1 MMRRFSHLPLFV
13 QLMLIGAMAMVV
25 PALHAMI
32 DRQWPV
38 ARAFLYSSLLFTLLS
53 FMVALASAA
62 NPRGGHRDRGLLLTL
77 FASFLI
83 LPLML
88 AVPFNESV
96 RDTGLLNAWWEMVSS
111 FTTTGGTLYAPE
123 RLPTSLHL
131 WRALVGWMGGLFL
144 LVMAIAV
151 LAPLRIGG
159 FEIFFAGGFGQ
170 ASGVAPSFLREG
182 IADPGD
188 RIAHYLRV
196 LAPVYA
202 GLTGVLWLGLILSG
216 DPAETA
222 LIHAMSTLST
232 SGVTNLGRPGDAP
245 SGLVGEML
253 IFAFFL
259 PALSRRL
266 WPGGGELRASDRLR
280 DDPELLLALALVIL
294 VAAFLFVR
302 HWVAALEIESA
313 RVAMPA
319 ILRSLWGSL
328 FTALSFLTT
337 TGFESTSWDD
347 ARAWSGLGTPGVILA
362 GLTITGGGIATT
374 AGGVR
379 LLRVYALV
387 RLGQRELEK
396 LVHPQ
401 SVAGGGGVARRL
413 RREGAY
419 IAWIFFMLFALSIAG
434 VMLAVTAFRID
445 FEPALILSIAA
456 LSNSG
461 QLAAVAVETPIDWAL
476 LPDMPKVLLAFA
488 MVLGRLE
495 TLAIIALFNPDFW
508 RN

>member
-1 MMRRFSHLPLFV
+1 MLRRFGQLPLLV
-13 QLMLIGAMAMVV
+13 QLMLLASLAMLGPSAS
-25 PALHAMI
+25 AAI
-32 DRQWPV
+32 DGQARV
-38 ARAFLYSSLLFTLLS
+38 ARVFLQSSLLFTMFSLI
-53 FMVALASAA
+53 VGLAAAA
-62 NPRGGHRDRGLLLTL
+62 NPKQNRERSLLLTL
-77 FASFLI
+77 FAAFLG

-88 AVPFNESV
+88 AVPFDEAV
-96 RDTGLLNAWWEMVSS
+96 RDTGLLNSWWEMVSS
-111 FTTTGGTLYAPE
+111 FTTTGATLYTPE
-123 RLPTSLHL
+123 RLPQSLHL
-131 WRALVGWMGGLFL
+131 WRAMVGWMGGFFI

-170 ASGVAPSFLREG
+170 QSGVAPSFLRDGVSE
-182 IADPGD
+182 PGE

-196 LAPVYA
+196 LAPAYGGMTV
-202 GLTGVLWLGLILSG
+202 VLWGGLILAG
-216 DPAETA
+216 DPAEVA
-222 LIHAMSTLST
+222 LIHAFSTLST
-232 SGVTNLGRPGDAP
+232 SGITSLVRPGDAP
-245 SGLVGEML
+245 SGLLGEVMIFLFL
-253 IFAFFL
+253 I

-266 WPGGGELRASDRLR
+266 WPGGGELRATERLR
-280 DDPELLLALALVIL
+280 DDPELLLAAALVAL
-294 VAAFLFVR
+294 VTMFLFAR
-302 HWVAALEIESA
+302 HWIAALDIESSKQA
-313 RVAMPA
+313 LPA

-337 TGFESTSWDD
+337 TGFESTSWND
-347 ARAWSGLGTPGVILA
+347 ARSWSGLGTPGVVLA

-379 LLRVYALV
+379 LLRVYALF

-401 SVAGGGGVARRL
+401 SVAGGGSVARRL

-434 VMLAVTAFRID
+434 VMLAVTAFDIA

-456 LSNSG
+456 LSNTG
-461 QLAAVAVETPIDWAL
+461 QLASVAVDTPIDWAVL
-476 LPDMPKVLLAFA
+476 GDAPKVMLALA
-488 MVLGRLE
+488 MALGRLE